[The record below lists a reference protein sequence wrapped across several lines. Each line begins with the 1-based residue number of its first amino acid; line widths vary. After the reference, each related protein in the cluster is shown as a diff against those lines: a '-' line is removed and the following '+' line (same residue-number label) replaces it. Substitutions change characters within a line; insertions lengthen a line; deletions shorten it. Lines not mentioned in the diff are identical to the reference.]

1 MQFIY
6 HLHSLRFIDYAL
18 EHNITRKIQ
27 SRRHNSFIQAD
38 HAGCALFHYSL
49 YSSALV
55 AMECYI
61 SFNDTLIKPP
71 MAASLLSPV
80 YEHKFWMDISQ
91 IEV

>member
-1 MQFIY
+1 MVFYIKLSKPEPLRTY
-6 HLHSLRFIDYAL
+6 NHRVSFMDNFPKVHVRHKSL
-18 EHNITRKIQ
+18 
-27 SRRHNSFIQAD
+27 QAD

-61 SFNDTLIKPP
+61 SFNDTLIKPA

-80 YEHKFWMDISQ
+80 YEHKF
-91 IEV
+91 